1 MNHNSL
7 QSKNFRFSQGSRY
20 GQHNYY
26 SGGGVYSEFDEL
38 PPNPNEESLRTPFSN
53 INEEQSPGEYSGMTA
68 TLEHL
73 LVEEFKLVEK
83 KLDKEKKE
91 DALLKL
97 NDILKIWM
105 DQVNAQLLERDPD
118 NHPVLRDPRS
128 QLYQQKYTAR
138 LLCFGSYKLG
148 VSTPTGDIDA
158 LVLAPKYVERDRDF
172 FGTLYQILQQ
182 KAEFNDQITDLT
194 FVNYEHSIT
203 PLIKM
208 EFYDVSVDLVFA
220 CIEDVSALD
229 GEVKASGLSDRPN
242 LANNHVLRPMDD
254 KMKRSYNGF
263 RNAEMILN
271 SVVDLRRDSDQIIR
285 RKIGDYR
292 TFLRLVKLWAKRKG
306 VNENKFGFLGGIA
319 LAILCAK
326 IFQLFSS
333 HAPLHLFER
342 FLYIYSTEWNWDK
355 WPVKI
360 VDDIVEDFGSERK
373 QNYVRQRFMYIMTP
387 AWPQMNSS
395 YNVSFSS
402 REVMLK
408 MMRDSHA
415 ELTSNLAKRN
425 LDVVSFYQPF
435 DFFCQH
441 DQFLEITIGGRSEDP
456 DQFLLWKGYI
466 EAKLRYLTEEL
477 ENLMNYYDFMIQ
489 VWPRTYEPGDLEIR
503 REYHSSFHSFE
514 LKEKL
519 YIGLSLQVDY
529 ERPVDLNSAVK
540 KFLVR
545 IEKGWAKENPTRD
558 PAKLNV
564 FIYILS
570 KADISRNPGEES
582 IEKSP
587 NLEPKNLSFKK
598 HVKSLHASADPGSF
612 LQKRANVEMGSRER
626 KTYKDIEIKRPVKK
640 VKKAAADKKKEVEL
654 INDLFS

>member
-1 MNHNSL
+1 MKHGGLPSRNA
-7 QSKNFRFSQGSRY
+7 RFNPYNRFMQM
-20 GQHNYY
+20 NYY
-26 SGGGVYSEFDEL
+26 PGTQAYSEFEHL
-38 PPNPNEESLRTPFSN
+38 PENPNEDLFRTPFSVLTQ
-53 INEEQSPGEYSGMTA
+53 EDSPGQFTSFTK

-73 LVEEFKLVEK
+73 LIEDFKLVEK
-83 KLDKEKKE
+83 KGDKEKKE

-97 NDILKIWM
+97 NDILKTWM
-105 DQVNAQLLERDPD
+105 DQVNSELLERDPTG
-118 NHPVLRDPRS
+118 HPVLKDPKS
-128 QLYQQKYTAR
+128 QIYQKKYTSR

-158 LVLAPKYVERDRDF
+158 LVLAPSYVERDRDF
-172 FGTLYQILQQ
+172 FGTLYQILQG
-182 KAEFNDQITDLT
+182 KARFNDQITDLT

-220 CIEDVSALD
+220 HIEDVSALD
-229 GEVKASGLSDRPN
+229 GEVKSSGLSDRPN
-242 LANNHVLRPMDD
+242 LANNHLLRLMDD

-271 SVVDLRRDSDQIIR
+271 SIVDAKVDSER
-285 RKIGDYR
+285 AMRAKIGSYR

-326 IFQLFSS
+326 IFQL
-333 HAPLHLFER
+333 HPKLAPLHLLER
-342 FLYIYSTEWNWDK
+342 FLYIFSHEWDWDK

-360 VDDIVEDFGSERK
+360 VEDISEDFGSGSK
-373 QNYVRQRFMYIMTP
+373 PTLVRQRFMYIMTP

-408 MMRDSHA
+408 MMRESHKA
-415 ELTSNLAKRN
+415 LTAQLETGA
-425 LDVVSFYQPF
+425 LDVQRFYLPF
-435 DFFCQH
+435 EFFREH
-441 DQFLEITIGGRSEDP
+441 DQYLEITIVGREE

-477 ENLMNYYDFMIQ
+477 ENLMNFYDFMIQ
-489 VWPRTYEPGDLEIR
+489 VWPRTYAPDEIPIR
-503 REYHSSFHSFE
+503 KKYLPKWDEFP

-519 YIGLSLQVDY
+519 YIGLSLESEY
-529 ERPVDLNSAVK
+529 ECPIDLRMVVK
-540 KFLVR
+540 KFLIR
-545 IEKGWAKENPTRD
+545 IEKGWAKENPPRD
-558 PAKLNV
+558 AASLNV
-564 FIYILS
+564 FIYILERS
-570 KADISRNPGEES
+570 DISREGQRES

-587 NLEPKNLSFKK
+587 NLDPKNLSFKK
-598 HVKSLHASADPGSF
+598 HEKSLKHSAGKDKLLVKRSQADFEGRSGPKQLISYSEVQIKKPPKKCRAKKDP
-612 LQKRANVEMGSRER
+612 KI
-626 KTYKDIEIKRPVKK
+626 DIL
-640 VKKAAADKKKEVEL
+640 D
-654 INDLFS
+654 DLFG